1 MKFEEI
7 EMVMRKNETF
17 SEQYVLPENFIIVRL
32 DGKGFTKLTK
42 EKLSLEKPFDQK
54 FSQVMADTVKHLFD
68 SGFRVIYG
76 YTQSDEISL
85 LIHKDDNTFSRKV
98 RKINS
103 VLAGEASAFFSLQF
117 NQVCVFDCRVIAVPN
132 QDMILD
138 YFCWRQ
144 EDSHRNSL
152 SAYCYWT
159 LRNNGFN
166 AKQATEKIEKL
177 SISDKNELLFQY
189 GINYNNV
196 PLWQK
201 RGIGIFIKEINKTGY
216 NPVTIQY
223 TASIRKT
230 LHMEEKLSVRE
241 NYRSFIHAIVKD
253 ALKTDTKK

>member
-7 EMVMRKNETF
+7 EILMRKNESL

-42 EKLSLEKPFDQK
+42 EKLSLEKPFDEK
-54 FSQVMADTVKHLFD
+54 FNQVMTDTTQHLFNT
-68 SGFRVIYG
+68 GFKVIYG

-85 LIHKDDNTFSRKV
+85 LIHKNDNTFSRKI

-117 NQVCVFDCRVIAVPN
+117 QEICVFDCRTIAIPN
-132 QDMILD
+132 QEMLLD

-159 LRNNGFN
+159 LRNNGSN
-166 AKQATEKIEKL
+166 AKQATEKIEKM
-177 SISDKNELLFQY
+177 SQADKNELLFQF
-189 GINYNNV
+189 GINYNNL

-201 RGIGIFIKEINKTGY
+201 RGVGIFNKEVSKQGF
-216 NPVTIQY
+216 NPVTKQTVDYLRNELFVEKELTIREDY
-223 TASIRKT
+223 RVFLKGILIESI
-230 LHMEEKLSVRE
+230 
-241 NYRSFIHAIVKD
+241 
-253 ALKTDTKK
+253 